1 MIKNISELQELI
13 IWAKSQKLKSLSVG
27 EIKFEFSDL
36 AALESLP
43 DLTAQES
50 KPKDLSVQPSSPRL
64 PNGNAEVNEE
74 EELLFWSTR

>member
-13 IWAKSQKLKSLSVG
+13 IWAKSQKLKSLSIG

-43 DLTAQES
+43 DLAAQDS
-50 KPKDLSVQPSSPRL
+50 KPYDLSVPPSSPRL
-64 PNGNAEVNEE
+64 PDGNTQANEE
-74 EELLFWSTR
+74 EELLFYSTR